1 MMPPTSLLRL
11 LTDPPSDRRVYD
23 IPPVIVRWSR
33 RERIRRFLSR
43 SAGTRR

>member
-11 LTDPPSDRRVYD
+11 LADPPSDRRIYD

-43 SAGTRR
+43 SAGTRP